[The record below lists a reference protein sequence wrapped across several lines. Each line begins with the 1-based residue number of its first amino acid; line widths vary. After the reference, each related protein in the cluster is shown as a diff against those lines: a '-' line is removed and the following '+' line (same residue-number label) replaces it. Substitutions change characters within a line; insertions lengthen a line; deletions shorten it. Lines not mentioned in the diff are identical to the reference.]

1 MRIRFKM
8 RFSMSI
14 IRRIT
19 RIIKGVRYLLLVCAV
34 GVEYAC
40 HDPNAQSSHIVVE
53 VEKAGAGND
62 ISSLTTQE
70 LAQWFAHQPA
80 TFVHKV
86 NDQCAPLRSKAPA
99 AWHMRTAEG
108 RVCDAAQQAAAL
120 AFTPYDADHTR
131 Y

>member
-1 MRIRFKM
+1 
-8 RFSMSI
+8 MSI

-19 RIIKGVRYLLLVCAV
+19 RAIKSLGSVFLFCGA
-34 GVEYAC
+34 GIEYAC
-40 HDPNAQSSHIVVE
+40 HDPNAQSSQIVVE
-53 VEKAGAGND
+53 VEKAGAGTD
-62 ISSLTTQE
+62 ISSLTTPE
-70 LAQWFAHQPA
+70 LAQWFSHQPA

-86 NDQCAPLRSKAPA
+86 NDECAPLRSKAAA

-120 AFTPYDADHTR
+120 TFTPYDADHTR

>member
-1 MRIRFKM
+1 MP
-8 RFSMSI
+8 FSMST

-19 RIIKGVRYLLLVCAV
+19 STIRGLAFVAFVCSL

-40 HDPNAQSSHIVVE
+40 HDPNAQSSQIVVE
-53 VEKAGAGND
+53 VEKAGAGKD
-62 ISSLTTQE
+62 ISSLTAQE

-86 NDQCAPLRSKAPA
+86 NDECAPLRSKAPA

-120 AFTPYDADHTR
+120 TFTPYDADHTR